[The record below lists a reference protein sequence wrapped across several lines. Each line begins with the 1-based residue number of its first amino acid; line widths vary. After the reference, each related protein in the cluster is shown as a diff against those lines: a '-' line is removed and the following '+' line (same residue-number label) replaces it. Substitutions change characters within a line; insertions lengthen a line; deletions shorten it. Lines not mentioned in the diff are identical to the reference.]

1 MLRQE
6 KKTQQ
11 AMYQSVTIQKDMLKS
26 MLESSSSNINESM
39 EVIEQPQVRILIDFH
54 VANFYKSRTLSI

>member
-1 MLRQE
+1 
-6 KKTQQ
+6 
-11 AMYQSVTIQKDMLKS
+11 MYQSVTIQKDMLKS